1 MWFTSRSV
9 ELVFSSDIQR
19 LIEKFNNNKTE
30 YIYAPLVSLALK
42 IADTSKI
49 PLLSLTTLSFM
60 ALFKP
65 YGI

>member
-1 MWFTSRSV
+1 MWFSSRSV
-9 ELVFSSDIQR
+9 ELVFPPDIQW

-42 IADTSKI
+42 ITDTSKI

-60 ALFKP
+60 ALRKP